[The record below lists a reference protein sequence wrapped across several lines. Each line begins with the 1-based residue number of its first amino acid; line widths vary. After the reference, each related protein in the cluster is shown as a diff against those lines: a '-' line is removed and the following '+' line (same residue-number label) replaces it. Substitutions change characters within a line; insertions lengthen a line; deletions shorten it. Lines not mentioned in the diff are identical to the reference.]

1 MRRADE
7 LFDLITK
14 WEREKRT
21 EKEIV
26 GKFSEMLNEDND
38 DIDLFFDINDALHWK
53 GYSYQF
59 AIPTESK
66 EEWDEEE
73 YADLVK
79 NTTKSKELTKELCIY
94 LHEMDDWRLSL
105 SSLHFIKL
113 KHIIALN
120 GIKDYSFLDP
130 LKNENLYDLYMMCFT
145 DKYDPILVEKDAI
158 KFLLEELLK
167 RIGMPYID
175 LDYMQFRMNM
185 EYLLW
190 TISKVDKTK
199 ESFKKINTIKVAFC
213 ITPREYFMWNDKI
226 YFNEDI
232 HKNLIKYL
240 SLIDKKEI
248 KRMYDMYSTSI
259 NQLDDTGYKLLF
271 NML

>member
-1 MRRADE
+1 MRRADK

-21 EKEIV
+21 ETEIV
-26 GKFSEMLNEDND
+26 SKFSEMLKEESQ
-38 DIDLFFDINDALHWK
+38 DIDLYFDINDALYWK

-59 AIPTESK
+59 AVPQEPK

-73 YADLVK
+73 YAALVK
-79 NTTKSKELTKELCIY
+79 NTTKSKELTKELCNY

-105 SSLHFIKL
+105 ASLHFIKL
-113 KHIIALN
+113 KHIISLN
-120 GIKDYSFLDP
+120 GINDYSFLED

-145 DKYDPILVEKDAI
+145 NRYDDFLKEKEAI
-158 KFLLEELLK
+158 KQLLEVFLK
-167 RIGMPYID
+167 RIGMRYVD
-175 LDYMQFRMNM
+175 LDYMQFRMCV

-190 TISKVDKTK
+190 TISKMDKTK

-213 ITPREYFMWNDKI
+213 ITPREYYMWNDKI

-232 HKNLIKYL
+232 HKNLINYL
-240 SLIDKKEI
+240 SLIDKKES
-248 KRMYDMYSTSI
+248 KRIYDMYSSSI
-259 NQLDDTGYKLLF
+259 NELDDTGYKLLF

>member
-14 WEREKRT
+14 WEQEKRT
-21 EKEIV
+21 EIEIV
-26 GKFSEMLNEDND
+26 GKFSEMLNEDYD
-38 DIDLFFDINDALHWK
+38 DIDLFFDINDALYWK

-59 AIPTESK
+59 AIPKEKK

-73 YADLVK
+73 YAAIVK
-79 NTTKSKELTKELCIY
+79 NTTKSKDLTKELCIY
-94 LHEMDDWRLSL
+94 LHEMDDWRLTL
-105 SSLHFIKL
+105 ASLHFIKL
-113 KHIIALN
+113 KHIISL
-120 GIKDYSFLDP
+120 GYIKNCSFLAT
-130 LKNENLYDLYMMCFT
+130 LKNENLYDLYMMCFSNI
-145 DKYDPILVEKDAI
+145 YDEALGEKEAI
-158 KFLLEELLK
+158 KLILEEFLNK
-167 RIGMPYID
+167 IGMRYVN
-175 LDYMQFRMNM
+175 LNYMQFRMYM

-190 TISKVDKTK
+190 TISKVDKAK

-213 ITPREYFMWNDKI
+213 ITPREFYMWNDKI

-240 SLIDKKEI
+240 SLIDKNES
-248 KRMYDMYSTSI
+248 KRIYDMYSPSI
-259 NQLDDTGYKLLF
+259 NELDDTGYKLLF